1 MEKSATKVLKEYI
14 INGFTIQVCMGNI
27 TKEKVECIVNAA
39 NSNLMHMGGV
49 AGAILKEGGL

>member
-1 MEKSATKVLKEYI
+1 MEKRAAKVLKEYS
-14 INGFTIQVCMGNI
+14 INVFTIQVCMGDI

-49 AGAILKEGGL
+49 AGAVLKEGGL